1 MASSVI
7 SQIILIA
14 FWWLGVISGSYLL
27 YQLIL
32 YMKNKAPGHQSLLD
46 TLYIDLFKN
55 WILSTVIF
63 TIAMTLMELEVKSWV
78 ASMIVGWPSFTLVIR
93 SHIHLMLSGI
103 VKFGLTF
110 HQGSLDEIPE
120 RLIKQYV
127 W

>member
-1 MASSVI
+1 MASSMI
-7 SQIILIA
+7 SKISLIA
-14 FWWLGVISGSYLL
+14 FWWVCVILGSYLL

-46 TLYIDLFKN
+46 VLYKDLFKN
-55 WILSTVIF
+55 WIVSTVIF
-63 TIAMTLMELEVKSWV
+63 TIAMTLMELETKSWV

-110 HQGSLDEIPE
+110 HQGSLEEIPE
-120 RLIKQYV
+120 RLIKQYI

>member
-1 MASSVI
+1 MI
-7 SQIILIA
+7 SKISLIA
-14 FWWLGVISGSYLL
+14 FWWVCVILGSYLL

-46 TLYIDLFKN
+46 GLYKDLFKN
-55 WILSTVIF
+55 WIVSTVIF
-63 TIAMTLMELEVKSWV
+63 TIAMTLMELETKSWV

-110 HQGSLDEIPE
+110 HQGSLEEIPE

>member
-1 MASSVI
+1 M
-7 SQIILIA
+7 L
-14 FWWLGVISGSYLL
+14 GSYFL

-32 YMKNKAPGHQSLLD
+32 YMKNKAPGNQSLLD
-46 TLYIDLFKN
+46 VLYKDLFKN
-55 WILSTVIF
+55 WIVSTVIF
-63 TIAMTLMELEVKSWV
+63 TIAMTLMELEIKSWV

-110 HQGSLDEIPE
+110 HQGSLEEIPE

>member
-1 MASSVI
+1 MASSMI
-7 SQIILIA
+7 SKISLIT
-14 FWWLGVISGSYLL
+14 FWWVSVILGSYLL

-46 TLYIDLFKN
+46 VLYKDLFKN
-55 WILSTVIF
+55 WIVSTVIF
-63 TIAMTLMELEVKSWV
+63 TIAMTLMELEIKSWV

-110 HQGSLDEIPE
+110 HQGSLEEIPE

>member
-7 SQIILIA
+7 SKISLIT
-14 FWWLGVISGSYLL
+14 FWWVSVILGSYFL

-32 YMKNKAPGHQSLLD
+32 YMKNKPPGHQSLLD
-46 TLYIDLFKN
+46 VLYKDLFKN
-55 WILSTVIF
+55 WIVSTVIF
-63 TIAMTLMELEVKSWV
+63 TIAMTLMELETKSWV

-110 HQGSLDEIPE
+110 HQGSLEEIPE
-120 RLIKQYV
+120 RLIKQYI